1 MKVCKL
7 EINNFR
13 GVKRAELYFN
23 RHNLLVGK
31 NNIGKSTIC
40 EALDLV
46 LGPDRL
52 NKIDAIDEYDFYNG
66 LYISELEE
74 NPAISID
81 AYLIDMSEEL
91 KSIFGSHLTFWSTRE
106 KRLLSSGEIDLV
118 DEREVIECLHLR
130 FIGKYDSEEDEFSAK
145 TFYVNTV
152 GTEDEDELKEIY
164 KSKKRLIGFL
174 YLRALRT
181 GRRALSLERGTLLD
195 ILMRVGELRPKFWED
210 TRNKLKNLNPPL
222 EKDIGSLRSVL
233 NGLEE
238 RIGLYIPLPND
249 SAATTLHV
257 SQLTREHLR
266 QTLSFFVKTTKSQT
280 PVPFQRLGTGTL
292 STLVFAMLSA
302 IAELKK
308 ENVIFAME
316 EPEIAIPPHTQR
328 RIVSYLL
335 DSTNQSFIT
344 SHSPYV
350 IERFNPENIIIL
362 NKNEDGQMFSSG
374 ILDVENIKLK
384 TYRSKIRHSIA
395 EAILGNAVIIG
406 EGLCELEVL
415 SIAANIMEQSVSNYP
430 LDLSGVTIFDAGGDG
445 EILKFAK
452 FFNAIG
458 LKTYAFFDFLER
470 TPEKISEFEN
480 TFDYYK
486 QIEYKGIEKLLIH
499 EISID
504 LQWTFLQN
512 LESEGLLPQ
521 HITIEP
527 DNRPQTSKEIQE
539 IVFKILKGNKGESF
553 SAKLVSYCSIE
564 ELPNSITSFL
574 NNIYTENSK
583 PAEVSPFNLGIEDH
597 KDEEN
602 GI

>member
-1 MKVCKL
+1 MKICKL

-13 GVKRAELYFN
+13 GIKKGVLYFN
-23 RHNLLVGK
+23 NHNLLVGK

-52 NKIDAIDEYDFYNG
+52 NRVNPIDEYDFFNG
-66 LYISELEE
+66 EYLSESGD
-74 NPAISID
+74 NPKILIEAS
-81 AYLIDMSEEL
+81 LIDLSDEL
-91 KSIFGSHLTFWSTRE
+91 KSIFGSHLSFWHKKE
-106 KRLLSSGEIDLV
+106 ERLLRVGEIDEV
-118 DEREVIECLHLR
+118 DDIEVDECLHLQ
-130 FIGKYDSEEDEFSAK
+130 FIGKYDLEEDEFIAK
-145 TFYVNTV
+145 TYYADTN
-152 GTEDEDELKEIY
+152 GNDDEDNLVEIY

-222 EKDIGSLRSVL
+222 EDDIGLLRTVL
-233 NGLEE
+233 NGIEA
-238 RIGLYIPLPND
+238 RIGLYIPLPQEGT
-249 SAATTLHV
+249 ATSLHV

-266 QTLSFFVKTTKSQT
+266 QTLSFFVKASNTQT

-335 DSTNQSFIT
+335 DSTNQSFVT

-350 IERFNPENIIIL
+350 IERFDPENINIL
-362 NKNEDGQMFSSG
+362 GKDDANVLTGNK
-374 ILDVENIKLK
+374 ILDIASIKSK

-395 EAILGNAVIIG
+395 EAILGNAVIVG

-415 SIAANIMEQSVSNYP
+415 SIASQIMEKGDSSYP
-430 LDLSGVTIFDAGGDG
+430 LDLSGVTIFDAGGAG
-445 EILKFAK
+445 QIVKFGN
-452 FFNAIG
+452 FFKSIG
-458 LKTYAFFDFLER
+458 LKTYAFFDFMDR
-470 TPEKISEFEN
+470 TPEKVKEFDEA
-480 TFDYYK
+480 FVFYK
-486 QIEYKGIEKLLIH
+486 EIEYNGVEKLLIN
-499 EISID
+499 EISADI
-504 LQWTFLQN
+504 QWAFLQG
-512 LESEGLLPQ
+512 LESSNELP
-521 HITIEP
+521 HNVVVEP
-527 DNRPQTSKEIQE
+527 DNRPQTAKEIQD
-539 IVFKILKGNKGESF
+539 IVFKLLKGNKGERIA
-553 SAKLVSYCSIE
+553 AKLVSMCSKD
-564 ELPNSITSFL
+564 ELPSSIIEFL
-574 NNIYTENSK
+574 GNIYQLHPKPTEIQ
-583 PAEVSPFNLGIEDH
+583 PFSFDQELEDS
-597 KDEEN
+597 EEE
-602 GI
+602 

>member
-1 MKVCKL
+1 MKICKL

-13 GVKRAELYFN
+13 GVKKGVLYFN
-23 RHNLLVGK
+23 NHNLLVGK

-52 NKIDAIDEYDFYNG
+52 SRMNAIDEYDFYNG
-66 LYISELEE
+66 EYLSESGE
-74 NPAISID
+74 NPKILIE
-81 AYLIDMSEEL
+81 AYLIDLSEEL
-91 KSIFGSHLTFWSTRE
+91 KSIFGSHLTFWHKKE
-106 KRLLSSGEIDLV
+106 ERLLKVGEIDEV
-118 DEREVIECLHLR
+118 DDLFVEECLHLK
-130 FIGKYDSEEDEFSAK
+130 FIGNYDLEEDEFIAK
-145 TFYVNTV
+145 TYYSDTTGNN
-152 GTEDEDELKEIY
+152 DEDDLVEIY

-222 EKDIGSLRSVL
+222 EDDIGSLRTVL
-233 NGLEE
+233 NGIEA
-238 RIGLYIPLPND
+238 RIGLYIPLPNEG
-249 SAATTLHV
+249 SATSLHV

-266 QTLSFFVKTTKSQT
+266 QTLSFFVRVSSAQT

-350 IERFNPENIIIL
+350 IERFDPENINIL
-362 NKNEDGQMFSSG
+362 SKDDNNVLTGNK
-374 ILDVENIKLK
+374 ILDISSIKSK

-395 EAILGNAVIIG
+395 EAILGNAVIVG

-415 SIAANIMEQSVSNYP
+415 SIASQIMEKGELTYP

-445 EILKFAK
+445 QIVKFGD
-452 FFNAIG
+452 FFKSIG
-458 LKTYAFFDFLER
+458 LKTYAFFDFMDR
-470 TPEKISEFEN
+470 TPEKIKELEAAFI
-480 TFDYYK
+480 FYK
-486 QIEYKGIEKLLIH
+486 QIDYKGIEKLLID
-499 EISID
+499 EVSVDI
-504 LQWTFLQN
+504 QWAFLQD
-512 LESEGLLPQ
+512 LELSDELP
-521 HITIEP
+521 HDVKVEP
-527 DNRPQTSKEIQE
+527 DNRPQTKKDIQD
-539 IVFKILKGNKGESF
+539 IVFYLLRGNKGERM
-553 SAKLVSYCSIE
+553 AAQLVSMCSKE
-564 ELPNSITSFL
+564 ELPISIIEFL
-574 NNIYTENSK
+574 NTIYRLHPK
-583 PAEVSPFNLGIEDH
+583 PIEIQPFDFNQEVEDS
-597 KDEEN
+597 EEE
-602 GI
+602 